1 MNILKKYKELRK
13 QQLKTMLDT
22 EGYTTETLAKFAI
35 QQGLTYKKVMQYL
48 EELGIEA
55 IQE

>member
-13 QQLKTMLDT
+13 QQLKNMLDT
-22 EGYTTETLAKFAI
+22 EGYTTQTLAKFAL
-35 QQGLTYKKVMQYL
+35 QHGLTYKKIIQYL